1 MFNISD
7 PIFTRQQRVDD
18 SEFEEIEEWSRCGSC
33 GDPSSQT
40 FGKKLKNCHFCG
52 QLTCPTDL
60 NH

>member
-40 FGKKLKNCHFCG
+40 FGKKLKCIKNINCA
-52 QLTCPTDL
+52 LKNMIDK
-60 NH
+60 N